1 MKEKAML
8 TIETIE
14 PGKSY
19 AAKFKIENMPMD
31 EFGRLGGPYSLA
43 DLPVVKTGTY
53 EGLGILMQRDST
65 QKLVKL
71 QDEKSGKEFIVPF
84 SDIWDVDEVEWND
97 PLESK

>member
-1 MKEKAML
+1 ML

-19 AAKFKIENMPMD
+19 AAKFKVDNMPMD
-31 EFGRLGGPYSLA
+31 EYGRVGGPYSLA

-53 EGLGILMQRDST
+53 EGLGILIQRDSEK
-65 QKLVKL
+65 KLVKL

-84 SDIWDVDEVEWND
+84 KDLWDVDEVEWKD
-97 PLESK
+97 PLETK

>member
-1 MKEKAML
+1 ML

-19 AAKFKIENMPMD
+19 AAKFKLENMPMD
-31 EFGRLGGPYSLA
+31 EYGRLGGPYSLA

-53 EGLGILMQRDST
+53 EGLGILIQRDSEK
-65 QKLVKL
+65 KLVKL

-84 SDIWDVDEVEWND
+84 EDLCDVDEVEWKD
-97 PLESK
+97 PLETK

>member
-1 MKEKAML
+1 ML

-19 AAKFKIENMPMD
+19 AAKFKVDNMPMD
-31 EFGRLGGPYSLA
+31 EDGRLGGPYSLA

-53 EGLGILMQRDST
+53 EGLGILIQRDSEK
-65 QKLVKL
+65 KLVKL

-84 SDIWDVDEVEWND
+84 KDLWDVDEVEWKD
-97 PLESK
+97 PLDTK